1 MIRAILFDFG
11 GTLDT
16 DGIHWSEKF
25 WDIYQRLGIPIAKSD
40 YEKAYIASE
49 SILSNENID
58 PDCSLLELLNRQ
70 IRLQTSYLADRNLL
84 NQTGNPAQLAA
95 LIARQCYDDILN
107 FMEKTKI
114 ILGAL
119 KNEYRLGL
127 VSNFNGNLT
136 TVCKE
141 LGIIEYFSTIIDST
155 IVGVSKPD
163 PQIFRIA
170 LAQLGVGANECAMV
184 GDSYE
189 RDIASAKSLGCTTIW
204 LHGRSWKEPETTE
217 LADFC
222 IHSLRELPNLIR
234 DIGGSH

>member
-25 WDIYQRLGIPIAKSD
+25 WDIYQRPGIPIAKSD

-49 SILSNENID
+49 SILSKEKVD
-58 PDCSLLELLNRQ
+58 PDCSFLDLLNRQ
-70 IRLQTSYLADRNLL
+70 LSLQIGYLAEKNSLTR
-84 NQTGNPAQLAA
+84 TGDPMQLAA
-95 LIARQCYDDILN
+95 LIARQCYDDVLN

-114 ILGAL
+114 ILAAL
-119 KNEYRLGL
+119 KGEYRLGL
-127 VSNFNGNLT
+127 VSNFNGNLA

-141 LGIIEYFSTIIDST
+141 LGIFEYFSTIIDST

-163 PQIFRIA
+163 PQIYRIA
-170 LAQLGVGANECAMV
+170 LGQLGVAAKDCAMV

-189 RDIASAKSLGCTTIW
+189 RDIVPAKLLGCMTIW
-204 LHGRSWKEPETTE
+204 LHGRSWKEPETTDM
-217 LADFC
+217 ADFC
-222 IHSLRELPNLIR
+222 IHSLLELPTLIG